1 MWLFTQHGMVSVVQ
15 HREDPN
21 MLLVRSREPNV
32 LRELFKGLQKKTRI
46 HKLPNADYRYRAMVD
61 RDGFW
66 DVMIRQINQID
77 YPNFKNHLLNEKKV
91 DMNTYR
97 AYEEVYYAAAFLENG
112 DEPGVFPVEIGQE

>member
-21 MLLVRSREPNV
+21 MLLVRSREPGV
-32 LRELFKGLQKKTRI
+32 LRELFKGTETRI
-46 HKLPNADYRYRAMVD
+46 HKLPKADYRYRAMVD

-66 DVMIRQINQID
+66 DVMIRQINQIN

-97 AYEEVYYAAAFLENG
+97 AYEEGYYAAAFLENG

>member
-1 MWLFTQHGMVSVVQ
+1 MAWSLSYSTEKTLTCFSYVHASQTCFVSFLRVQ
-15 HREDPN
+15 
-21 MLLVRSREPNV
+21 
-32 LRELFKGLQKKTRI
+32 
-46 HKLPNADYRYRAMVD
+46 KLD

-77 YPNFKNHLLNEKKV
+77 YPNFKNHLLNEKRV

>member
-1 MWLFTQHGMVSVVQ
+1 MWVFTQHRMVSVVQ

-32 LRELFKGLQKKTRI
+32 LRELFKGTETRI
-46 HKLPNADYRYRAMVD
+46 HKLPKADYRYRALVD

-66 DVMIRQINQID
+66 DVMIRQINQIN
-77 YPNFKNHLLNEKKV
+77 YPNFKNHLLNEKRV

-97 AYEEVYYAAAFLENG
+97 ADEEVYYAAAFLENG

>member
-21 MLLVRSREPNV
+21 MLLVRSREPGV
-32 LRELFKGLQKKTRI
+32 LRELFKGTETRI
-46 HKLPNADYRYRAMVD
+46 HKLPKADYRYRALVD

-66 DVMIRQINQID
+66 DVMIRQINQIN
-77 YPNFKNHLLNEKKV
+77 YPNFKNHLLNEKRV

>member
-21 MLLVRSREPNV
+21 MLLVRSREPGV
-32 LRELFKGLQKKTRI
+32 LRELFKGTETRI
-46 HKLPNADYRYRAMVD
+46 HKLPKADDRYLALVD
-61 RDGFW
+61 RDGFG
-66 DVMIRQINQID
+66 DVMIRQINQIN